1 MEDKNDKEAKSKK
14 VKKSKSKKN
23 EIKIGEIFSENSEES
38 SEEYILKRVDKI
50 IESLLSE
57 KT

>member
-1 MEDKNDKEAKSKK
+1 MEDKNEKEKKSKK

-23 EIKIGEIFSENSEES
+23 EIKIGEIFSENSEEL